1 MYRLNRERLRHT
13 AGTPPFIAAQ
23 ALLRQ
28 HVDSM
33 AAQRDTEVAELGSVA
48 AQRVSGGLKDEL
60 WLVPI
65 EDRRERGALREGMR
79 SGLSLGQ
86 YLMLVEPT
94 SSNQA

>member
-1 MYRLNRERLRHT
+1 MLTRWLRSV
-13 AGTPPFIAAQ
+13 TPNW
-23 ALLRQ
+23 L
-28 HVDSM
+28 
-33 AAQRDTEVAELGSVA
+33 SVA